1 MLNVRGMIE
10 LMAKNQSNFLC
21 MEYFEVKIHWILF
34 LIFQNGIKIKKVY
47 LIGEILCLNKD
58 CMI

>member
-34 LIFQNGIKIKKVY
+34 LIFQNGIKIKKV
-47 LIGEILCLNKD
+47 
-58 CMI
+58 